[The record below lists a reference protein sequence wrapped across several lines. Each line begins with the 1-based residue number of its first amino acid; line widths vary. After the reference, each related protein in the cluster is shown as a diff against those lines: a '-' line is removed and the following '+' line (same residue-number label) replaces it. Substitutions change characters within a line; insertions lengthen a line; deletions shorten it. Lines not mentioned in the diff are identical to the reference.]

1 MDTTYFD
8 SVTKLGVIADI
19 QYCDANDGF
28 NFDGTEFRRYRE
40 SLNVAKGAA
49 RSFQKHEV
57 AAVIQLGDAI
67 DMKSK
72 DTYCRDFNEV
82 LCPIL
87 SIPPPKNLHI
97 SSALLPKSI
106 PRLDVMGNHELY
118 CATREQLKLMLN
130 DYNHQMDLLCYSKE
144 IAHGKWRLITL
155 DSFAVSVL
163 GFSQSQILSP
173 EREKQYAYAKDILR
187 QNNPTALDDYQHR
200 AKPLD
205 GKERFEAYNG
215 GIGKAQLQW
224 LERELKDAWDK
235 KQFVVIFSH
244 IPISGFKRSVQ
255 SLHWDADDLLKL
267 IQDNGSHIVACF
279 GGHRHDFSHQKKDEL
294 GTFTH
299 YVDMPSPL
307 LAPVGG
313 EAHAILEFSVVD
325 IPIIKNCV
333 ETDCRGLIGD
343 NKSKPKE
350 LPIEI
355 GHIQEID
362 AKDMMYHNGEILL
375 NYGFPSCENIGKV
388 GIIQVQGFGNMEKYL
403 DLAKAAPKEWYT

>member
-1 MDTTYFD
+1 MDTAYFD

-19 QYCDANDGF
+19 QYCDEDDGL
-28 NFDGTEFRRYRE
+28 NYDGREFRRYRE
-40 SLNVAKGAA
+40 TLNVARRAA
-49 RSFQKHEV
+49 RSFQNHEV
-57 AAVIQLGDAI
+57 SAVIQLGDAI
-67 DMKSK
+67 DRKSK
-72 DTYCRDFNEV
+72 DTYCRDFNDV

-87 SIPPPKNLHI
+87 SIPPPYNLNI
-97 SSALLPKSI
+97 TSSLLPKSI

-163 GFSQSQILSP
+163 GFSQYQILSP
-173 EREKQYAYAKDILR
+173 EREKRYAYAKDILR
-187 QNNPTALDDYQHR
+187 QNNPTALDDNQHW
-200 AKPLD
+200 AKPLE
-205 GKERFEAYNG
+205 GKERFKSCNG

-255 SLHWDADDLLKL
+255 SLHWDANDLLKL

-279 GGHRHDFSHQKKDEL
+279 GGHRHDFSHQKRDEL

-299 YVDMPSPL
+299 HVDIPSPL

-325 IPIIKNCV
+325 IPILENRV
-333 ETDCRGLIGD
+333 NTDSTSLIGD
-343 NKSKPKE
+343 NTAEPKE
-350 LPIEI
+350 II
-355 GHIQEID
+355 ID
-362 AKDMMYHNGEILL
+362 AKNMAYHDGDILPNCHL
-375 NYGFPSCENIGKV
+375 SSCENIGKV
-388 GIIQVQGFGNMEKYL
+388 GIIKVWGFGNMEKSL
-403 DLAKAAPKEWYT
+403 DLAKTAPKQWYT